1 MWTLRHCEPYVAL
14 WTLCHFGP
22 YVSLDTMSLF
32 NLLYKCSYC
41 LICNNICYYIQA
53 ESTVLLIA
61 GYWWMC
67 RKAPLPPRA
76 RMAVNALLGMGILQ
90 VIYKLHFIC
99 QSTNR
104 ELCFHANSS
113 SFKFFN
119 FNLKLINDL
128 FMADITVTA
137 K

>member
-1 MWTLRHCEPYVAL
+1 MDHLSL
-14 WTLCHFGP
+14 WTLLQCRP
-22 YVSLDTMSLF
+22 YVSVDTMSLF
-32 NLLYKCSYC
+32 NLLYQWPYF

-90 VIYKLHFIC
+90 VIYKLHYIC
-99 QSTNR
+99 QSTNK
-104 ELCFHANSS
+104 ELCFHVNST
-113 SFKFFN
+113 SFKNLN
-119 FNLKLINDL
+119 FNSKVINDH
-128 FMADITVTA
+128 FIADITVTA